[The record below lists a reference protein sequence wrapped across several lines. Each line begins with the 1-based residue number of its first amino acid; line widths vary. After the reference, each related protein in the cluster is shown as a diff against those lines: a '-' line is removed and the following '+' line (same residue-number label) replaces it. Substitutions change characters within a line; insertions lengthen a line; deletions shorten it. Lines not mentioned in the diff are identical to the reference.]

1 MIRALIADDEHLA
14 RKQIVT
20 ALDDFTQI
28 EICAQSADGL
38 ETVNAILE
46 HKPDLVFLDIQ
57 MPELD
62 GMDVINT
69 IGADQMPFVI
79 FVTAFDKYA
88 VAAFEKHAFDYL
100 LKPFTPKR
108 FYEAVSRVVNFIEQ
122 QNDKQSTETLKQ
134 LIQEI
139 KPQQKYIS
147 RIAIR
152 SSSRIYFLQVS
163 DIDWIEAA
171 GNYVDIHTG
180 DKTHLLRET
189 MGNLETNLDP
199 EHFIRIHRSAIVNL
213 NSIQEI
219 QPDTYDYVVLLKNGK
234 SLGMSRRYKE
244 KLNALIQ
251 QRF

>member
-20 ALDDFTQI
+20 ALDDFSQI
-28 EICAQSADGL
+28 EICAQSADGI
-38 ETVNAILE
+38 ETVNAIVE
-46 HKPDLVFLDIQ
+46 QKPDLIFLDIQ
-57 MPELD
+57 MPEMD

-69 IGADQMPFVI
+69 IGAENMPFII

-100 LKPFTPKR
+100 LKPFSPKR
-108 FYEAVSRVVNFIEQ
+108 FQEAVSRVVQFIEQ
-122 QNDKQSTETLKQ
+122 ENDKQSTENLMKV
-134 LIQEI
+134 IQEL
-139 KPQQKYIS
+139 KPKEKYIS

-152 SSSRIYFLQVS
+152 STSRIYFLQVS
-163 DIDWIEAA
+163 EIDWIESA
-171 GNYVDIHTG
+171 GNYVEIYTG

-189 MGNLETNLDP
+189 MTNLESKLDP
-199 EHFIRIHRSAIVNL
+199 EHFIRIHRTAIVNI
-213 NSIQEI
+213 NRIVDI
-219 QPDTYDYVVLLKNGK
+219 QPDTYDFIVRLQNGK
-234 SLGMSRRYKE
+234 TLGMSRRYKE